1 MRRVIVASVTSGVAS
16 SVGVA
21 SALSEGDSDGVSDG
35 DSSSV
40 GELSG
45 EAEAFGSAERAD
57 CDGLGVTGA
66 LVSWRGSSTVADTEG
81 SAELSSGV
89 VTEWLA
95 PEKFERS
102 SAALNSAAVAVR

>member
-1 MRRVIVASVTSGVAS
+1 MVASVTSGVAS

-21 SALSEGDSDGVSDG
+21 SALSEGDSEG

-81 SAELSSGV
+81 SAEPSSGV
-89 VTEWLA
+89 ATEWLA

>member
-1 MRRVIVASVTSGVAS
+1 MASVTSGVAS
-16 SVGVA
+16 GVGVA
-21 SALSEGDSDGVSDG
+21 SALSDGDSEGA
-35 DSSSV
+35 SSSV

-45 EAEAFGSAERAD
+45 EVEAFGSAERAD

-66 LVSWRGSSTVADTEG
+66 LDSWRGSSTVADTEG

-89 VTEWLA
+89 ATEWLA